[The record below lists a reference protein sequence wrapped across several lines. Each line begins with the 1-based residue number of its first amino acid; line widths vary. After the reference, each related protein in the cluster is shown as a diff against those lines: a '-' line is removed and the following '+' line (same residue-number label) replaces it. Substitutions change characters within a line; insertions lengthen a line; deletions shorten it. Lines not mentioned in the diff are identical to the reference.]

1 MYQKHSTP
9 ATTSK
14 TATVAET
21 RLPQAD
27 AHVIDQ
33 TDALRSHW
41 RRAGMADNT
50 AAALASS
57 TRIFN
62 AWCEARQI
70 VPTGQEPT
78 PYYPTAPET
87 VALFAHQ
94 LAFGEWTTPRADADG
109 GRKAKASGMKPA
121 TVARHVAM
129 IAKAHKLADFPSPS
143 ISPIVTDALKAI
155 RRTKRTRQDQAA
167 PITRDTLGVILDHLD
182 HAPADEPAPARLRRL
197 RDAALLATAFSAC
210 LRESEIAAL
219 EVRHVYSEDD
229 GTGAV
234 EIEASKTDQEG
245 EGDLRFM
252 SRLAMDRLK
261 AWTDAAQIDHGPL
274 FIPVKGAKPVKNAL
288 AMLPREI
295 GRIFKRRA
303 MEAGIENADQITG
316 HSTRV
321 GAAQTAAKHGASVV
335 EIQRMGAWKSAR
347 MPAHYT
353 RRQSV
358 KESAAA
364 KIAAAYGD

>member
-1 MYQKHSTP
+1 MYQKDSTP
-9 ATTSK
+9 ATGSK
-14 TATVAET
+14 PATVAET
-21 RLPQAD
+21 GLPRAD
-27 AHVIDQ
+27 AHVTDQ

-50 AAALASS
+50 VAALASS

-62 AWCEARQI
+62 AWCRDRQI
-70 VPTGQEPT
+70 APTGQEPT

-94 LAFGEWTTPRADADG
+94 LAFGEWTTPRDAQDG
-109 GRKAKASGMKPA
+109 GRKAKSSGMKPA

-143 ISPIVTDALKAI
+143 TSPIVTDALKAI

-167 PITRDTLGVILDHLD
+167 PITRDRLGLILDHLD
-182 HAPADEPAPARLRRL
+182 HAPADEKPPARLRRL
-197 RDAALLATAFSAC
+197 RDAAVLTTAFSAC

-219 EVRHVYSEDD
+219 ETQHVYREDD
-229 GTGAV
+229 GTGVV
-234 EIEASKTDQEG
+234 EIEVSKTDQEG
-245 EGDLRFM
+245 EGDTRFM

-261 AWTDAAQIDHGPL
+261 AWTDAAQIDTGPL
-274 FIPVKGAKPVKNAL
+274 FVPVKGSTPARNAL
-288 AMLPREI
+288 AMHPREI

-303 MEAGIENADQITG
+303 MEAGIEDADQITG

-321 GAAQTAAKHGASVV
+321 GAAQTAAAHGAGMV
-335 EIQRMGAWKSAR
+335 EIQRMGGWKSAR